1 MGQVSYGKGVAQT
14 FLSLFG
20 DGSLIRYTFAQ
31 VCSPSKY
38 CINQR
43 GIVPDVFLGE
53 EYISYEKYVRFIEGV
68 SDNSYLCEED
78 KNILLLRINGLL
90 GSNYENFDEA
100 VRMCKKILKI
110 NDSSSTLESLY
121 TKEFAEELQN
131 KVYVHI
137 ILNKARNIYTTHV
150 KPLANNDYLS
160 TSQRLFIR
168 DKINLVLNS
177 NYETFDKAL
186 KVFQETYDIVNEDGI
201 YDKVSADLLQGLS
214 MDIHFEIY
222 KHQVIEQVKELYGS
236 KKI

>member
-1 MGQVSYGKGVAQT
+1 M
-14 FLSLFG
+14 
-20 DGSLIRYTFAQ
+20 
-31 VCSPSKY
+31 
-38 CINQR
+38 
-43 GIVPDVFLGE
+43 
-53 EYISYEKYVRFIEGV
+53 
-68 SDNSYLCEED
+68 
-78 KNILLLRINGLL
+78 
-90 GSNYENFDEA
+90 
-100 VRMCKKILKI
+100 KI

-137 ILNKARNIYTTHV
+137 ILNKARNIYAGHV
-150 KPLANNDYLS
+150 TPLANNDYLS

-222 KHQVIEQVKELYGS
+222 KQQVIEQVKELYGS